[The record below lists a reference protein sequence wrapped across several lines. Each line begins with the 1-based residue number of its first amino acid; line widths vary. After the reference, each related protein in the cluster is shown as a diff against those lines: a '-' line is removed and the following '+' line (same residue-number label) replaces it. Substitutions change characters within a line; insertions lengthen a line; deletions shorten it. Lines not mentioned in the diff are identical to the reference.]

1 MTKWYDREWKEETEK
16 CTMDKSGANLA
27 TLFTKCDY
35 KASLFYNEE
44 MKDMEENEQVIINVE
59 YFISIN
65 FNWIF
70 I

>member
-44 MKDMEENEQVIINVE
+44 MKDMEENEVQI
-59 YFISIN
+59 
-65 FNWIF
+65 
-70 I
+70 